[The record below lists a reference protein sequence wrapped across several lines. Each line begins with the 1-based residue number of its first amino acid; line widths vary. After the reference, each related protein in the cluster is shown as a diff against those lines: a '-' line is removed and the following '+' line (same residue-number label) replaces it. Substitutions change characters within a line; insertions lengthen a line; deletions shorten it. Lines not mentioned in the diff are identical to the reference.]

1 MRWRLALIPR
11 WLTVYGISG
20 TTATATAGMAKIVVV
35 TLAAIAKT
43 PAMAK
48 TPTMASTPATPIAL
62 GAVMI
67 NLRSV
72 CFVAP
77 RDGCHCER

>member
-1 MRWRLALIPR
+1 M
-11 WLTVYGISG
+11 TVYGISG
-20 TTATATAGMAKIVVV
+20 MTATATAGMAKIVVV

-43 PAMAK
+43 P
-48 TPTMASTPATPIAL
+48 TMARTPATPIAL
-62 GAVMI
+62 GTVMI

-77 RDGCHCER
+77 RDGYL